1 MNSRPS
7 TRIAKVALP
16 PPHVPSGGYLGEREG
31 TPVTEIR
38 PCLDWSP
45 MIVKALHNIFAFL
58 SLYTDVLEAC
68 LRQQSPQ

>member
-1 MNSRPS
+1 
-7 TRIAKVALP
+7 
-16 PPHVPSGGYLGEREG
+16 
-31 TPVTEIR
+31 VTEIR